1 MLASNQLCEGV
12 KQVTRYQLYTGNL
25 RIDSTIRDLTL
36 HEFIADASC
45 LGKELAKAFTENPLL
60 PGAILI
66 TPGGQLAGMI
76 SRRRFLE
83 HLSRPYGVELFS
95 RRPVEAL
102 YRFAQTDVLV
112 VPANTTIVNAAHQS
126 LQRSPELLYEP
137 IVVELAPQ
145 NYRLL
150 DVHQLLI
157 AQSHIHQ
164 LTAQLLHEQTQAQ
177 MIQTEKMSSLG
188 RMVAGV
194 AHEIR
199 NPVNCIS
206 GNMGFVEN
214 YFQDLLYLQEIYD
227 EIDIKDPSLIEQT
240 KEEIDLDFLREDMPK
255 MIESVKIA
263 ADRLTKIVASL
274 QNFSHLDEKK
284 PQPADIHECIDS
296 TLLILNNRL
305 KYDINLVKNYGD
317 VPPIP
322 CYSGQLS
329 QVFMNLIS
337 NAIDALM
344 EQLETA
350 KKEWK
355 PQISIRTGLKEFD
368 QKEWVFIQIT
378 DNGPGIPPEIIGR
391 IFETFFTTK
400 PLGKGTG
407 LGLAIS
413 HQIVTEKHTGKLNV
427 SSRWAN
433 SEESQIETGTE
444 FEILLP
450 VTETGLISSR

>member
-1 MLASNQLCEGV
+1 MLASNQVCAEV
-12 KQVTRYQLYTGNL
+12 KQVAVSTTYTGHL
-25 RIDSTIRDLTL
+25 KIDSTLRDLTL
-36 HEFIADASC
+36 HEFIANASC

-66 TPGGQLAGMI
+66 APGGQLGGMI

-95 RRPVEAL
+95 RRPIESL

-112 VPANTTIVNAAHQS
+112 VTANTTIVNAAHQS
-126 LQRSPELLYEP
+126 LQRAPELLYEP

-145 NYRLL
+145 IYRLL

-188 RMVAGV
+188 RMVAGI

-206 GNMGFVEN
+206 GNMVFLDN
-214 YFQDLLYLQEIYD
+214 YFQDLLYLQDTYD
-227 EIDIKDPSLIEQT
+227 ELDIKDPNKIEQT
-240 KEEIDLDFLREDMPK
+240 KEEIDLEFLREDMPK

-263 ADRLTKIVASL
+263 ADRLTKIVSSL

-305 KYDINLVKNYGD
+305 KYDIKLTKNYGD
-317 VPPIP
+317 LPKIP

-329 QVFMNLIS
+329 QVFMNLLS

-344 EQLETA
+344 EKLPTEKTD
-350 KKEWK
+350 WK
-355 PQISIRTGLKEFD
+355 PEITISTGIKEIE
-368 QKEWVFIQIT
+368 QKEWIFIKIG
-378 DNGPGIPPEIIGR
+378 DNGPGIPPEIQGR

-413 HQIVTEKHTGKLNV
+413 HQIVTEKHTGKLNL

-433 SEESQIETGTE
+433 REENQIETGTE

-450 VTETGLISSR
+450 VT

>member
-1 MLASNQLCEGV
+1 MLARNQVCAEV
-12 KQVTRYQLYTGNL
+12 KQVAVSTTYTGHL
-25 RIDSTIRDLTL
+25 KIDSTLKDLTL
-36 HEFIADASC
+36 HDFIANASC

-66 TPGGQLAGMI
+66 APGGQLAGMI

-126 LQRSPELLYEP
+126 LKRAPELLYEP

-145 NYRLL
+145 IYRLL

-188 RMVAGV
+188 RMVAGI

-206 GNMGFVEN
+206 GNMVFLDN
-214 YFQDLLYLQEIYD
+214 YFQDLLYLQDTYD
-227 EIDIKDPSLIEQT
+227 ELDIKDQNKIEQT
-240 KEEIDLDFLREDMPK
+240 KEEIDIEFLREDMPK

-263 ADRLTKIVASL
+263 ADRLTKIVSSL

-305 KYDINLVKNYGD
+305 KYDINLIKNYED
-317 VPPIP
+317 LPKIP

-329 QVFMNLIS
+329 QVFMNLLS

-344 EQLETA
+344 EKLPTQ
-350 KKEWK
+350 KPDWK
-355 PQISIRTGLKEFD
+355 PEITITTGLKEIE
-368 QKEWVFIQIT
+368 QEEWIFIKIA
-378 DNGPGIPPEIIGR
+378 DNGPGIPPEIQGR

-413 HQIVTEKHTGKLNV
+413 HQIVTEKHTGKLNL

-433 SEESQIETGTE
+433 KEENQIETGTE

-450 VTETGLISSR
+450 VA

>member
-1 MLASNQLCEGV
+1 MLVSNQFCEVV
-12 KQVTRYQLYTGNL
+12 KQVAVSPVSTGNL
-25 RIDSTIRDLTL
+25 RIDSTLRDLTL
-36 HEFIADASC
+36 HEFIANATC

-102 YRFAQTDVLV
+102 YRFAQTDVLL

-126 LQRSPELLYEP
+126 LQRAPELLYEP

-164 LTAQLLHEQTQAQ
+164 LTAQLLQEQTQAQ

-188 RMVAGV
+188 RMVAGI

-214 YFQDLLYLQEIYD
+214 YFQDLLYVQDAYDKLGCNDAGKIEEI
-227 EIDIKDPSLIEQT
+227 
-240 KEEIDLDFLREDMPK
+240 KEEVDLDFLREDMPK

-305 KYDINLVKNYGD
+305 KYHINLVKNYGD
-317 VPPIP
+317 VPLIR
-322 CYSGQLS
+322 CYSGQIS

-344 EQLETA
+344 EKLETR
-350 KKEWK
+350 KKDWK
-355 PQISIRTGLKEFD
+355 PQIRIRTGLKEIE
-368 QKEWVFIQIT
+368 QKEWVFIQIA
-378 DNGPGIPPEIIGR
+378 DNGPGIPPEIQGR
-391 IFETFFTTK
+391 IYETFFTTK

-427 SSRWAN
+427 SSRWDHC
-433 SEESQIETGTE
+433 EENQIETGTE

-450 VTETGLISSR
+450 VT